1 MEYIERESLLVGIG
15 SPESGLD
22 DIINTLIF
30 EHNLD
35 FLHDYDE
42 DEVRVFAKDLISN
55 VRNYIQTEPTAD
67 VVEVVRCKD
76 CKHAKLDI
84 YEKGLV
90 VCRRP
95 VLKNGQLLPF
105 NLETTYNDYCSYG
118 ELKEREGK

>member
-1 MEYIERESLLVGIG
+1 MAKYIERE
-15 SPESGLD
+15 
-22 DIINTLIF
+22 TLISALESEF
-30 EHNLD
+30 EDNENCRL
-35 FLHDYDE
+35 FVSE
-42 DEVRVFAKDLISN
+42 I
-55 VRNYIQTEPTAD
+55 PTAD

-118 ELKEREGK
+118 ELKECEGK